1 MAFQN
6 MPNKTSMFEGVT
18 RGQWLTLTGSWMSW
32 LFDALDAGIFA
43 FVISYLV
50 KDFNA
55 KLPDVVSIV
64 SYFLIATAIGGV
76 FMGNLADRIGRK
88 KTILFSVFAY
98 GVFTVLAGTAQNL
111 FQMGIYRFLVGLA
124 VGGLWGAAAALIS
137 EIWAPE
143 HRGKATAILQTGWAG
158 GNLLAAIFAMNFL
171 PIIGWRGLFYICA
184 IPAVIAFFFVLFF
197 VQESPIWL
205 KNRGLKDAQT
215 QTKVEFFEIFKGK
228 NLKITMLGLIVSI
241 CGMFG
246 YWILFTFLP
255 TYLATTLHQNIGQSA
270 VFLVWTGIGG
280 VIGYIIFG
288 ILADKYGRRKIFSLF
303 FLGMAIMVPIFTY
316 TVTSS
321 GTSYLAFVSVLL
333 GFFTGYFSG
342 YGAWYSELFPTSIRS
357 TAAGFCFN
365 GGRAAIFMGPPI
377 VANYLI
383 PRFGFSLGIGSA
395 SIAYAIAA
403 VLVFTLQET
412 KGKTLTAED

>member
-1 MAFQN
+1 MAIQN
-6 MPNKTSMFEGVT
+6 MPEKTSMFQGVT

-32 LFDALDAGIFA
+32 LFDALDAGLYA

-50 KDFNA
+50 KDFHA
-55 KLPDVVSIV
+55 KLPDVVAIV

-124 VGGLWGAAAALIS
+124 VGGLWGAAASLIS
-137 EIWAPE
+137 EIWLPE

-158 GNLLAAIFAMNFL
+158 GNLLAAVFAMNFL
-171 PIIGWRGLFYICA
+171 PTIGWRGLFYVNA
-184 IPAVIAFFFVLFF
+184 IPAALAFFFVLFF

-205 KNRGLKDAQT
+205 KNRGLKDSKG

-228 NLKITMLGLIVSI
+228 NLKTTLLGLLVSI

-255 TYLATTLHQNIGQSA
+255 TYLSTTLHQNIGQSA
-270 VFLVWTGIGG
+270 VFLVWTGLGG

-288 ILADKYGRRKIFSLF
+288 ILADKFGRRKIFSLF

-321 GTSYLAFVSVLL
+321 GTSHLAVISVIL

-365 GGRAAIFMGPPI
+365 GGRAAIFIGPPI

-383 PRFGFSLGIGSA
+383 PHFGFSMGIGSA